1 MLTIQKLI
9 KEKGILCYLISL
21 EGDKMFIFNDSFS
34 SIVVLFVY
42 FYYLDLFLLNINQ
55 NKNFFLYYR
64 ISKASQIGQYELL
77 DSLYTRTGPVNSTF
91 LRKYQANNLTFYK
104 LFTSVSHQKEDL
116 IVS

>member
-1 MLTIQKLI
+1 
-9 KEKGILCYLISL
+9 
-21 EGDKMFIFNDSFS
+21 MFIFNGSFS
-34 SIVVLFVY
+34 SIVVLFIILTY
-42 FYYLDLFLLNINQ
+42 FLLSINQ
-55 NKNFFLYYR
+55 NKDFLYHR
-64 ISKASQIGQYELL
+64 ISKASQVGQYELL